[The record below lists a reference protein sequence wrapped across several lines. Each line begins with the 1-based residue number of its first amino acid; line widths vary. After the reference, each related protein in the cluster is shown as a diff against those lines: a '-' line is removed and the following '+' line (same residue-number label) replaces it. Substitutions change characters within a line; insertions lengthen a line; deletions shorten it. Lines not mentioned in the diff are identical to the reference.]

1 MRAAMSVEAEASVA
15 ATATDMPFPVIDYR
29 THPAFAPLAGRNIYD
44 DELIAR
50 TVERI
55 DVLHAQ
61 FVSGGSR
68 TSADADRALTEI
80 TALAGVIERHAR
92 DVRAPIVALEWL
104 GSALEWA
111 LADLRY
117 EYVRLLKASDPT
129 RGAALDD
136 KRSQQ
141 LCELQTRGMYIADLD
156 DRDYREILRLVASCA
171 DQLRSQVD
179 SNPARRAVYSP
190 SRVSP
195 LGRAIRRGVSRAG
208 VLDVLTRYKRN
219 RMRILGTGVEYS
231 AAGQVWHSGIYADCG
246 LQDSPVRYL
255 HVDQADHLPKAM
267 IYASRVTEINGPT
280 GLIPESNRWARS
292 EFLFRV
298 HKGLDRVTGERFGPY
313 VGGSEYRVTARV
325 PELRRT
331 FMQLPRA
338 FQGTSHFGDDVLPG
352 SDLARD
358 LGAREFK
365 FLSQD
370 RGQVLVFDG
379 GRTLHRG
386 ALVQMGERLA
396 LQVGFINVNDRS
408 IRTQIAGGG
417 SVRRFLKR
425 ATHLAR
431 IAAQH

>member
-1 MRAAMSVEAEASVA
+1 
-15 ATATDMPFPVIDYR
+15 
-29 THPAFAPLAGRNIYD
+29 
-44 DELIAR
+44 
-50 TVERI
+50 
-55 DVLHAQ
+55 
-61 FVSGGSR
+61 
-68 TSADADRALTEI
+68 
-80 TALAGVIERHAR
+80 
-92 DVRAPIVALEWL
+92 
-104 GSALEWA
+104 
-111 LADLRY
+111 
-117 EYVRLLKASDPT
+117 
-129 RGAALDD
+129 
-136 KRSQQ
+136 
-141 LCELQTRGMYIADLD
+141 
-156 DRDYREILRLVASCA
+156 
-171 DQLRSQVD
+171 
-179 SNPARRAVYSP
+179 
-190 SRVSP
+190 
-195 LGRAIRRGVSRAG
+195 
-208 VLDVLTRYKRN
+208 
-219 RMRILGTGVEYS
+219 
-231 AAGQVWHSGIYADCG
+231 
-246 LQDSPVRYL
+246 
-255 HVDQADHLPKAM
+255 M

-298 HKGLDRVTGERFGPY
+298 HKGLDRVTVDRFGRY

-358 LGAREFK
+358 LAAREFK

-386 ALVQMGERLA
+386 ALVQTGERLA
-396 LQVGFINVNDRS
+396 LQVGFINANDRRL
-408 IRTQIAGGG
+408 RTQIAGGG